1 MTAPVPDPEVNPMR
15 LRLPRKTTTSSAATA
30 APSASPVRQLA
41 DRLTDGLYVQLL
53 WHPADDSVS
62 VAVDDRR
69 TGECFQGPVPRDK
82 ALFAFDHPF
91 AFAG

>member
-1 MTAPVPDPEVNPMR
+1 MR
-15 LRLPRKTTTSSAATA
+15 LRRTRKTAPA
-30 APSASPVRQLA
+30 APADAPAPSPVRQLA

-53 WHPADDSVS
+53 WHPADDSLS

-69 TGECFQGPVPRDK
+69 TGDFFQGPVPRDK

>member
-1 MTAPVPDPEVNPMR
+1 MR
-15 LRLPRKTTTSSAATA
+15 LRRAPKTVPSAAPA
-30 APSASPVRQLA
+30 ATTPSPARQLA

-62 VAVDDRR
+62 VAVDDHR
-69 TGECFQGPVPRDK
+69 TGECFQGRVPRDK

>member
-1 MTAPVPDPEVNPMR
+1 MR
-15 LRLPRKTTTSSAATA
+15 LRRTRKT
-30 APSASPVRQLA
+30 APSAAAADAPTPSPVRQLA
-41 DRLTDGLYVQLL
+41 DRVTDGLYVQLL

>member
-1 MTAPVPDPEVNPMR
+1 MF
-15 LRLPRKTTTSSAATA
+15 LRRTRNSPAQSDQS
-30 APSASPVRQLA
+30 APSPSPGRQLA

-69 TGECFQGPVPRDK
+69 TGESFRAPVPRDR

>member
-1 MTAPVPDPEVNPMR
+1 M
-15 LRLPRKTTTSSAATA
+15 LRLLRSPKNA
-30 APSASPVRQLA
+30 APSAAPSAPAPAASPVRQLA

-69 TGECFQGPVPRDK
+69 TGEFFQSPVPRDK

>member
-1 MTAPVPDPEVNPMR
+1 MR
-15 LRLPRKTTTSSAATA
+15 LRRIPKPKPERSAARQPERSVA
-30 APSASPVRQLA
+30 RQLA
-41 DRLTDGLYVQLL
+41 DRVSDGLHVQLL

-69 TGECFQGPVPRDK
+69 SGEHFESPVPRDR
-82 ALFAFDHPF
+82 ALFAFNHPF